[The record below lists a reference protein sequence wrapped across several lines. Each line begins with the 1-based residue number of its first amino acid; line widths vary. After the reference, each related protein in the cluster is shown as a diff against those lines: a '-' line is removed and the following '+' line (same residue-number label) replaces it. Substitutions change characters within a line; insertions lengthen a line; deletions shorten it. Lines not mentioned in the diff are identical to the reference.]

1 MVDQIQLPEINV
13 TGSLAEGGAA
23 ATQSIPGVP
32 VLFGGVSISFP
43 TLMTGDVVDAL
54 SFGVGPQWGVYQGGS
69 PVVVFD
75 SFLEIDYRQ
84 TWNISDY
91 PVERGGF
98 ESYNKVYTPFEA
110 RVKFAA
116 GGTEANRAELL
127 ASVAAIAGTLQLY
140 DVVTPEVVYQSVNVK
155 HYEYRRTA
163 TNGLGIITVEMWL
176 EEVRVTVSEDSSTTA
191 GTSSANSSSS
201 GVATDGVTPPAATD
215 VVAPLD
221 PSGANLNNNGVTPA
235 VPSDPSLSDP
245 SLMLWSGVW

>member
-1 MVDQIQLPEINV
+1 MADQIQLPEINV
-13 TGSLAEGGAA
+13 TGSLTEGGASA
-23 ATQSIPGVP
+23 SQSIPGVP
-32 VLFGGVSISFP
+32 VLYGGASISFP

-54 SFGVGPQWGVYQGGS
+54 NFGTGEQWGVYQGGS

-75 SFLEIDYRQ
+75 TFMEIDYRQ
-84 TWNISDY
+84 TWNLSDY

-116 GGTEANRAELL
+116 GGTEENRAALL

-163 TNGLGIITVEMWL
+163 TNGLGVIQVEMWL
-176 EEVRVTVSEDSSTTA
+176 EEIRVTVSEDSSTTA
-191 GTSSANSSSS
+191 GTSSADSSAGSTT
-201 GVATDGVTPPAATD
+201 ATPPVSQDAT
-215 VVAPLD
+215 APMD

-235 VPSDPSLSDP
+235 VPSDPSLGGA
-245 SLMLWSGVW
+245 SGGW